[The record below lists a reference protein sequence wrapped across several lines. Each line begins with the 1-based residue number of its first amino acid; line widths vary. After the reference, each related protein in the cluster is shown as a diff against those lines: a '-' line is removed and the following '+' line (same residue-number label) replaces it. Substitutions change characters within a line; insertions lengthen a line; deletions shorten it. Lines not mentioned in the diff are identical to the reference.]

1 MQTSAI
7 ISKHFNI
14 KVLQTFLVTL
24 STLFGILMIS
34 RLTGYFEKAS
44 RGELELSNIFFVV
57 LLRLPDFLSFLIPFS
72 IFVSLIIVISR
83 KFQNNEIYAVYN
95 LGVSPIR
102 HALFLWK
109 QIILVILIVGLLSI
123 FIGPYAKSISETYFN
138 DQTAKDYFG
147 AFEPNKINKIPNSN
161 SFIFFDEE
169 ADNTFKDVIFI
180 SDDASALTIIE
191 SRLLEYKY
199 SDNKIDLSFK
209 NGKFFPNLNTSSIV
223 SINFQNF
230 DHSVSVVTST
240 PARFTFKK
248 VFDLD
253 GGIAFIDMQW
263 RISFVVMTIILIFL
277 GFNLGKV
284 KARSS
289 SSSNILSG
297 LFIYISYLAS
307 LILYRDSYAGIN
319 QFFYIGLWP
328 IHLIFLTFT
337 LSLIF
342 RDFRNSLF
350 QKIHSKNLLALLVF
364 MMIVIFMWIFLE

>member
-14 KVLQTFLVTL
+14 KVFQTFLVTL

-138 DQTAKDYFG
+138 DQTTKDYFG

-161 SFIFFDEE
+161 SFIFF
-169 ADNTFKDVIFI
+169 
-180 SDDASALTIIE
+180 
-191 SRLLEYKY
+191 
-199 SDNKIDLSFK
+199 
-209 NGKFFPNLNTSSIV
+209 
-223 SINFQNF
+223 
-230 DHSVSVVTST
+230 
-240 PARFTFKK
+240 
-248 VFDLD
+248 
-253 GGIAFIDMQW
+253 
-263 RISFVVMTIILIFL
+263 
-277 GFNLGKV
+277 
-284 KARSS
+284 
-289 SSSNILSG
+289 
-297 LFIYISYLAS
+297 
-307 LILYRDSYAGIN
+307 
-319 QFFYIGLWP
+319 
-328 IHLIFLTFT
+328 
-337 LSLIF
+337 LSLIH
-342 RDFRNSLF
+342 
-350 QKIHSKNLLALLVF
+350 I
-364 MMIVIFMWIFLE
+364 

>member
-14 KVLQTFLVTL
+14 RVFQTFLVTL

-161 SFIFFDEE
+161 SFIFFDEG
-169 ADNTFKDVIFI
+169 ADNIFKDVIFI
-180 SDDASALTIIE
+180 NDDASALTIIE

-199 SDNKIDLSFK
+199 LDNKI
-209 NGKFFPNLNTSSIV
+209 V
-223 SINFQNF
+223 
-230 DHSVSVVTST
+230 
-240 PARFTFKK
+240 
-248 VFDLD
+248 
-253 GGIAFIDMQW
+253 
-263 RISFVVMTIILIFL
+263 
-277 GFNLGKV
+277 
-284 KARSS
+284 
-289 SSSNILSG
+289 
-297 LFIYISYLAS
+297 
-307 LILYRDSYAGIN
+307 
-319 QFFYIGLWP
+319 
-328 IHLIFLTFT
+328 
-337 LSLIF
+337 
-342 RDFRNSLF
+342 
-350 QKIHSKNLLALLVF
+350 
-364 MMIVIFMWIFLE
+364 